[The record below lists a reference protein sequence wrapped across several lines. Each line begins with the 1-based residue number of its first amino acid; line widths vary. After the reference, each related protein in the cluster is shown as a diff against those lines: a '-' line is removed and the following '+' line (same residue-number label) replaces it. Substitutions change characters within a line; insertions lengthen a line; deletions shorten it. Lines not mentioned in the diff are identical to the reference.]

1 MYYIQTLLEPVEVTV
16 MTRSVGKGRGSWG
29 MGEWRMGKFDG
40 GGDTTKK
47 ASSPGD
53 CGGDGT
59 ELRAVSGLNA
69 AMSSKLSNRG

>member
-1 MYYIQTLLEPVEVTV
+1 
-16 MTRSVGKGRGSWG
+16 